1 MWQQQVV
8 ARGARTI
15 IASSDAQQVKQA
27 VATLDGKEEG
37 TLDLSN
43 DRNIKNFVQKIGDF
57 TWSSLPATGCN

>member
-1 MWQQQVV
+1 MWRQQVV
-8 ARGARTI
+8 ARGARAI

-27 VATLDGKEEG
+27 VATLDGKAEG

-43 DRNIKNFVQKIGDF
+43 DRNIQNFVQKIGHF